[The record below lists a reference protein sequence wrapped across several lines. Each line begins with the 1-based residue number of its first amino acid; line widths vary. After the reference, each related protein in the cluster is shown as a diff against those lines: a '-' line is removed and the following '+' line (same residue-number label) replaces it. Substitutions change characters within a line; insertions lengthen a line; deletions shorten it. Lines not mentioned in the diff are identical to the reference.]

1 MEDPSLMVS
10 VLMNVCLCHSLF
22 QNNHCPPTPAYS
34 PHNLDLTGLAPGLYT
49 LHVKA
54 ILDGEV
60 IQEFDLSY
68 VNFKFSGRGE

>member
-1 MEDPSLMVS
+1 MY
-10 VLMNVCLCHSLF
+10 VCVTHYSRITTV
-22 QNNHCPPTPAYS
+22 PPTPAYS